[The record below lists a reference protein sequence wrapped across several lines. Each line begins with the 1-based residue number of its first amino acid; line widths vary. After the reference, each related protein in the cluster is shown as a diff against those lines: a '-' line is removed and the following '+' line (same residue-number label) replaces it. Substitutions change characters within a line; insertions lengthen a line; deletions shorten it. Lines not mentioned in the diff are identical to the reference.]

1 MAEAIAESAAKA
13 VQDAEPA
20 ADEAPAN
27 GEKAGETED
36 AEDVVKV

>member
-1 MAEAIAESAAKA
+1 MAEGAAEA
-13 VQDAEPA
+13 VQA
-20 ADEAPAN
+20 ADEVTAS